1 MKKGAFLIVLAI
13 IASIFCFSS
22 VGCSDK
28 KPAAVDSVAT
38 TDSDSMSVVDTMAT
52 IIAESPMPKT
62 ADELFDDFIFNFA
75 ANRKLQY
82 SRIQFPLPVT
92 KFGKK
97 SELTEKTWRME
108 RFFMTQDYYTLI
120 FDSKRQMSI
129 VKDTTIN
136 HVVVEKIYLNT
147 NILKQYVFNRLQG
160 QWKLTG
166 LNVDRLKASNNSSF
180 LKFYKEFVA
189 DSAFQVK
196 SINDPLQFSGPDP
209 DDEFNTM
216 TGILTPEQWPSFA
229 PELPGRLIYNILYGQ
244 KYVESSRKIFVMR
257 GIANGLET
265 ELTFERKRGH
275 WKLIQLSM

>member
-38 TDSDSMSVVDTMAT
+38 TDSDSMAVVDTMAT
-52 IIAESPMPKT
+52 IITESPMPKT

-82 SRIQFPLPVT
+82 SR
-92 KFGKK
+92 
-97 SELTEKTWRME
+97 
-108 RFFMTQDYYTLI
+108 
-120 FDSKRQMSI
+120 I

-180 LKFYKEFVA
+180 LKFYKAFVA

-216 TGILTPEQWPSFA
+216 TGFLTPEQWPSFA

-244 KYVESSRKIFVMR
+244 KYAESNRKIFVMR

-265 ELTFERKRGH
+265 ELTFKCKGGH

>member
-1 MKKGAFLIVLAI
+1 
-13 IASIFCFSS
+13 
-22 VGCSDK
+22 
-28 KPAAVDSVAT
+28 
-38 TDSDSMSVVDTMAT
+38 
-52 IIAESPMPKT
+52 
-62 ADELFDDFIFNFA
+62 
-75 ANRKLQY
+75 
-82 SRIQFPLPVT
+82 
-92 KFGKK
+92 
-97 SELTEKTWRME
+97 ME

-180 LKFYKEFVA
+180 LKFYKAFVA

-216 TGILTPEQWPSFA
+216 TGFLTPEQWPSFA

-244 KYVESSRKIFVMR
+244 KYAESNRKIFVMR

-265 ELTFERKRGH
+265 ELTFKCKGGH
-275 WKLIQLSM
+275 WKLMQLSM